1 MPEDIDEV
9 RRTCGLQRDVSRQSC
24 ALKRRKL
31 TRGREKG
38 ADWLCAWKFPGSCR
52 QKKKLPYEVS
62 GIFYMSNLRGKIRS
76 RFVSILC

>member
-31 TRGREKG
+31 TRGRGKREPIG
-38 ADWLCAWKFPGSCR
+38 SVPGNFPDRVG
-52 QKKKLPYEVS
+52 KK
-62 GIFYMSNLRGKIRS
+62 
-76 RFVSILC
+76 